1 MIKANKKLFLLTSAL
16 TLLPILA
23 GLILW
28 GELPDKIA
36 THFNFAGEADGWS
49 GKPFAVFA
57 LPLILLAVHLVCVFA
72 LRLDPRSE
80 NVSDKILS
88 LVFWICPATSVFASG
103 TVYLYAMGTAVNI
116 SYFGML
122 FAALIFIFV
131 GNYLPKC
138 RQNYTVGIKLPWT
151 LADEENWDRT
161 HRFAGRLWIAAGLLL
176 VVLHLM
182 DMVRAWSFMTLV
194 SAMVL
199 LPTAYSVL
207 FYLKKKKK

>member
-1 MIKANKKLFLLTSAL
+1 MRNKKLLILTAGV
-16 TLLPILA
+16 TVLPILA
-23 GLILW
+23 GLVLW
-28 GELPDKIA
+28 GALPDRIA

-49 GKPFAVFA
+49 GKAFAVFG

-72 LRLDPRSE
+72 LRLDPRNE

-88 LVFWICPATSVFASG
+88 LVFWICPATSIFANG

-122 FAALIFIFV
+122 FAALLFIFV

-161 HRFAGRLWIAAGLLL
+161 HRFAGWLWIAAGFLL
-176 VVLHLM
+176 VCLQLM
-182 DMVRAWSFMTLV
+182 NMLRAWSFMALV
-194 SAMVL
+194 LAMVL
-199 LPTAYSVL
+199 LPAAYSVL
-207 FYLKKKKK
+207 LYLKKKKEK